1 MTENEFSRKNGSCSC
16 RVFSLENL
24 TKASIMG
31 ETEGIIK
38 ITVDPNNNR
47 VVGMHIL
54 APNATDIITEGAY
67 AVKNGYT
74 IEDIIATSHIFPS
87 ISEGIKLA
95 AQSFIRDMSRMACCV
110 E

>member
-67 AVKNGYT
+67 ALKNGYT